1 MLGADHLMSMLG
13 GGGGGKEAKTK
24 CLHSAKFSEMYRKT
38 EGNRQAWY
46 SQEETA
52 ELTASQDF

>member
-1 MLGADHLMSMLG
+1 MSMLGGGG